1 MCVCRQAEGYEFEFP
16 DLFKEKVTESERTA
30 EEFKK
35 VSEEA
40 DKFAKQNWKVQELP
54 PWFQ

>member
-1 MCVCRQAEGYEFEFP
+1 LCVCRQAEGYEFEFP